1 MLQTVNK
8 SINFQSDRGNDI
20 YRENEVVRIKL
31 DPGSAPLINTQDS
44 YLMFSLKMDD
54 ANARYCIPDPAL
66 GGVPFEQITIM
77 DGNETTLLEQM
88 DNVGLWTSMKNYY
101 GNNVND
107 EHLQKIYEGRGGVN
121 SQYIKQVNG
130 VMPYTAS
137 NRNEN
142 VGGGFQSQYH
152 QFPSTDANGVTAPT
166 NSRKCQVLYRF
177 PMSGLLS
184 AMKSELLPI
193 ITMNGLVIKL
203 TLMANAKFL
212 RIQQVQARQVNRVG
226 SYDIGYGEIDEQATP
241 ATQQFHA
248 GVVNSPHNGGKLFTN
263 YGLYGYLDNAGAE
276 QVGAIPDNAGANIT
290 GIILQ
295 KTSDSAGPYVMG
307 VDSLKNLSLK
317 VGGYAG
323 VGYSTTLGAG
333 SESSRVVN
341 GIVGVG
347 AVTANEKIASITM
360 DANGRAVVRFTGAI
374 LPNQGAGGASN
385 EIVCVG
391 GPICAWIGALPDGQ
405 ATEGYAVSD
414 IQMVCN
420 VVEAPAG
427 YMETMVNQASSGQL
441 KIQYN
446 SYRDERVNITTGSIS
461 NEIFIPCDLQRCYC
475 ILAVNEILRGHS
487 IYRSDFTPT
496 NTNLFNYQWILNGTN
511 TPNIPVSLTKL
522 ANNQVSP
529 LQIIELEKALDESSI
544 RIRNIQNPHNFT
556 VIGRRLGAYGD
567 SVSLLDKTVKCRIN
581 YSPTQ
586 TQNLLYHFYIYHT
599 KTLMFEGGGRVV
611 LE

>member
-31 DPGSAPLINTQDS
+31 DPGSAPLVNTQDS
-44 YLMFSLKMDD
+44 YLMFSIKMDD
-54 ANARYCIPDPAL
+54 ANLRYCIPDPAL
-66 GGVPFEQITIM
+66 GGVPFEQITLM

-88 DNVGLWTSMKNYY
+88 DNVGLWTCMKNYY

-107 EHLQKIYEGRGGVN
+107 EHLQKIYEGRGGIN
-121 SQYIKQVNG
+121 SEYIKTVDG
-130 VMPYTAS
+130 VMPYTGS
-137 NRNEN
+137 TRNEN
-142 VGGGFQSQYH
+142 LGGGFQSQYH
-152 QFPSTDANGVTAPT
+152 QFPATDANGDSAPT

-184 AMKSELLPI
+184 AMKSELLPLV
-193 ITMNGLVIKL
+193 TLNGLVIKL
-203 TLMANAKFL
+203 TLMSNAKFL
-212 RIQQVQARQVNRVG
+212 RIQQVQARQAG
-226 SYDIGYGEIDEQATP
+226 IAGAYDIGYGLIDEQATP
-241 ATQQFHA
+241 ATQQFQA
-248 GVVNSPHNGGKLFTN
+248 GVVNSPHDGATLLSN
-263 YGLYGYLDNAGAE
+263 YGLYGYLNAAGAA
-276 QVGAIPDNAGANIT
+276 QVGGIPDNGAADIT
-290 GIILQ
+290 GIVLQ
-295 KTSDSAGPYVMG
+295 KTSDAADLAMG

-317 VGGYAG
+317 VGGYLG
-323 VGYSTTLGAG
+323 VGYSTTG
-333 SESSRVVN
+333 
-341 GIVGVG
+341 GVG
-347 AVTANEKIASITM
+347 TEASTVVTGLVAVGLTADEKIASITI
-360 DANGRAVVRFTGAI
+360 DTNGRAVVRFTAAI
-374 LPNQGAGGASN
+374 RPNQNAGGDDDFLVKA
-385 EIVCVG
+385 G
-391 GPICAWIGALPDGQ
+391 GPICAWIGALPDGE
-405 ATEGYAVSD
+405 ASSTEGYAISD

-427 YMETMVNQASSGQL
+427 YMEAMVNQASSGQL

-544 RIRNIQNPHNFT
+544 RIRNIQNPHNFA

-599 KTLMFEGGGRVV
+599 KTLMFEGGGRIV